1 MEKLNDNQDGDIIIE
16 KGVAPIRKEFLIE
29 RCPTNNVVDKKNDEF
44 ISGVENDDNSENKRK
59 ISNDNGS
66 ENHGDNDD
74 DENTNEK
81 RKKKMRG
88 QNKQRRGQM
97 HKAVKQLGETR
108 NHRICRAYFRENKCP
123 FGDKCTFS
131 HDIDAYLKENP
142 DRNDIGDHCPN
153 FERYG
158 KCNAGIFCR
167 YGSGHLRDGHFN
179 VIDEEKYERIS
190 REDRT
195 MNYLSKDVQFQLRK
209 RKYDFSEANRFSQQ
223 ICSVDNIRLAELKK
237 EPRPK
242 PLKRTI
248 DFRGKLY
255 LAPLTTVGNLPF
267 RRICKEFGADITC
280 GEMAVCSSLLEG
292 SSSEWAL
299 IRRHSTED
307 IFGVQ
312 LCGSGPDQLAR
323 CAQIISNECD
333 VDFIDLNMGCPI
345 DLVYRKGAGC
355 ALMERRRKLDNI
367 IYSVTSVTN
376 IPFTL
381 KMRTGVHNGK
391 NIAKNLINSLR
402 EWPRNR
408 LAMIAIHGR
417 SREQRYT
424 KSADWSY
431 IGECAVDA
439 HQSSINNN
447 DDNNDYK
454 PLPIFGSGDIISYED
469 YYEKLE
475 KYNVD
480 GIMIGRGALIKPWIF
495 TEIKE
500 KRVWD
505 IRSSE
510 RMDIL
515 RRYVNYGLSNWGS
528 DREGVEKTRWFLL
541 EWLSFLHRYIPVG
554 LLERLPQQINDRP
567 PRYRGR
573 DDLETLM
580 SSSLC
585 RDWISISEMLL
596 GPVDDGFQ
604 FIPKHKASSY

>member
-1 MEKLNDNQDGDIIIE
+1 MEKSDNHQDDVIIE
-16 KGVAPIRKEFLIE
+16 KAPIRKEFLIE
-29 RCPTNNVVDKKNDEF
+29 RSTNIFIEQKND
-44 ISGVENDDNSENKRK
+44 IIKDGDDDDDDDKSEHKRK
-59 ISNDNGS
+59 IITENDNES
-66 ENHGDNDD
+66 INHDGDGDI
-74 DENTNEK
+74 EKK

-97 HKAVKQLGETR
+97 HKAVKQLGQTR
-108 NHRICRAYFRENKCP
+108 HRICRAYFRDNKCP
-123 FGDKCTFS
+123 FGDGCTFS
-131 HDIDAYLKENP
+131 HDIDAYLAENP

-153 FERYG
+153 FERFG

-167 YGSGHLRDGHFN
+167 FGSGHLRDGRYN
-179 VIDEEKYERIS
+179 VIDEEKFERIS

-195 MNYLSKDVQFQLRK
+195 LNFLTKDVQLQLRK
-209 RKYDFSEANRFSQQ
+209 RKYNFSDANQISQR
-223 ICSVDNIRLAELKK
+223 ICSADNVRLAELKK
-237 EPRPK
+237 ESRSL
-242 PLKRTI
+242 PLKRTV

-280 GEMAVCSSLLEG
+280 GEMAVSSSLLEG

-299 IRRHSTED
+299 IRRHSSED

-323 CAQIISNECD
+323 CAQIICNECD

-345 DLVYRKGAGC
+345 DLIYRKGAGC

-367 IYSVTSVTN
+367 IYSVSSVIN
-376 IPFTL
+376 VPFTL

-391 NIAKNLINSLR
+391 NIAKNLITTVR

-408 LAMIAIHGR
+408 LSMITLHGR

-424 KSADWSY
+424 KLADWSY
-431 IGECAVDA
+431 IGECVTEA
-439 HQSSINNN
+439 HINLK
-447 DDNNDYK
+447 DYE
-454 PLPIFGSGDIISYED
+454 PLTIFGSGDILSQEE

-475 KYNVD
+475 QYNVD

-500 KRVWD
+500 RRVWD
-505 IRSSE
+505 IRSTE
-510 RMDIL
+510 RLDIL
-515 RRYVNYGLSNWGS
+515 RRFVNHGLANWGS

-554 LLERLPQQINDRP
+554 LLERLPQHINDRP
-567 PRYRGR
+567 PRYHGR
-573 DDLETLM
+573 DDLETM
-580 SSSLC
+580 MASSSC
-585 RDWISISEMLL
+585 SDWINITEMLL
-596 GPVDDGFQ
+596 GPVDDGFT